1 MRKKRRLW
9 QAFLVYSAFLLVFLA
24 CLAGYGF
31 FSLEKILYGRASAE
45 SEARAQLIVP
55 QVMDAIEARKWSDF
69 DVLAKK
75 LGENSDMR
83 ITFVLKS
90 GEVAGDS
97 EDDPARMDNHADR
110 PEIKAA
116 LAGRPG
122 LARREGARDGAA
134 MIFAAVPVKKGGEV
148 VAAVRTGLSAAAV
161 ERTLRAA
168 RVYSFWIMAVLA
180 VFLAGSGFLI
190 SRRLAAALEAVKR
203 GVQQF
208 ARGELKSGIDISAPM
223 EISLVAE
230 AMNKEAADWEEKFN
244 AVLSQRA
251 LQDAVFSSMLEGVV
265 AVDGEENLI
274 TLNQS
279 AARLFQIDPEHA
291 RGRKF
296 HEAIRNTLLRKFVG
310 RALSSR
316 DLAEEDIVV
325 PVDGKERI
333 LQVRGTVLKDAQ
345 GRGLGA
351 LIVLNDVTRLRRLET
366 VRRDFVAN
374 VSHELKTPITS
385 IKGWVETLLDGAADD
400 PVRARKFLEVVA
412 RQSDRL
418 NAIIEDLLSLSRIE
432 QEAETMSIV
441 IEKGDILE
449 VIEAAIAD
457 CSAKARQKD
466 LTVKMKCDG
475 DMRANINQPLLE
487 QALVNLID
495 NAVKYSEPGKSILVQ
510 ALQSASEVTV
520 SVHDEGCGIP
530 DDHLPRLFERFYRVD
545 KARSRQLGGTG
556 LGLAIVKHIAQAHRG
571 TVEVK
576 SSPGKGSV
584 FSIHLPRT

>member
-1 MRKKRRLW
+1 MPTVR
-9 QAFLVYSAFLLVFLA
+9 
-24 CLAGYGF
+24 
-31 FSLEKILYGRASAE
+31 
-45 SEARAQLIVP
+45 
-55 QVMDAIEARKWSDF
+55 
-69 DVLAKK
+69 
-75 LGENSDMR
+75 
-83 ITFVLKS
+83 KS
-90 GEVAGDS
+90 GRPWRAG
-97 EDDPARMDNHADR
+97 PAWR
-110 PEIKAA
+110 
-116 LAGRPG
+116 GG
-122 LARREGARDGAA
+122 GGGRDGGTL
-134 MIFAAVPVKKGGEV
+134 IFAAVPVAKGGEV

-161 ERTLRAA
+161 DRTLRAF
-168 RVYSFWIMAVLA
+168 RVYSLWIMAVLA
-180 VFLAGSGFLI
+180 VFLAASGFLI
-190 SRRLAAALEAVKR
+190 SRRLAAALDTVKR

-230 AMNKEAADWEEKFN
+230 TMNKAAADWEEKFK

-251 LQDAVFSSMLEGVV
+251 LQEAVFSSMLEGVV

-274 TLNQS
+274 AMNQS

-296 HEAIRNTLLRKFVG
+296 QEAVRNTLLRKFVG

-316 DLAEEDIVV
+316 DLAEEDIVAR
-325 PVDGKERI
+325 VDGEERI
-333 LQVRGTVLKDAQ
+333 LQVRGTVLRDAQ
-345 GRGLGA
+345 GKGLGA

-366 VRRDFVAN
+366 IRRDFVAN

-400 PVRARKFLEVVA
+400 PAQSRKFLEIVA
-412 RQSDRL
+412 RQADRL

-441 IEKGDILE
+441 IEKGDIQE

-457 CSAKARQKD
+457 CSAKARQKN
-466 LTVKMKCDG
+466 LTVEMKCDG

-487 QALVNLID
+487 QAIVNLID

-510 ALQSASEVTV
+510 ALQSANEVTI

-530 DDHLPRLFERFYRVD
+530 EDHQPRLFERFYRVD
-545 KARSRQLGGTG
+545 KARSRRLGGTG

-571 TVEVK
+571 TVAVK

-584 FSIHLPRT
+584 FSIRLPRT